1 MIWRG
6 KEVEWTGRVGIK
18 KEKRKKKE
26 MLAVGEAC
34 MVPPGVKGRIFD
46 RFGLSTEGTLIF
58 IISASSIPGTGEREG
73 GGELCKCSCSLCVSE
88 CLFMCTCLHV
98 NASVCVCA

>member
-58 IISASSIPGTGEREG
+58 IISASSIPGTGGRERG
-73 GGELCKCSCSLCVSE
+73 GNCANVVVAFASVNASLCVR
-88 CLFMCTCLHV
+88 
-98 NASVCVCA
+98 VCM